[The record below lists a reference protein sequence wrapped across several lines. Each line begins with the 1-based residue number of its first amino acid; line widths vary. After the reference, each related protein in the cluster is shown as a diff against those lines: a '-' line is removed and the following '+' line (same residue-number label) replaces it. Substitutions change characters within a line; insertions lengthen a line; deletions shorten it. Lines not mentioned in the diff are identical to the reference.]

1 MELVPIYRHY
11 SVSLKIYIYIY
22 VYIHTYMHAPQTELK
37 LLLTIQPNLH
47 FNSKL
52 SRHAAIAFT
61 ASLQKIK
68 VPRDYMRQWPDSCHQ
83 TSDNDVTI
91 CKADGNSV
99 QCGCSHVTG
108 FSTLFRYSP
117 RCEPR

>member
-11 SVSLKIYIYIY
+11 SVSLKKNIY
-22 VYIHTYMHAPQTELK
+22 VYIHTYTHAPQTELK

-47 FNSKL
+47 LNSKL
-52 SRHAAIAFT
+52 SKHADTAFT
-61 ASLQKIK
+61 ASLHKIK
-68 VPRDYMRQWPDSCHQ
+68 VPRDYTRQWPDSYHQ
-83 TSDNDVTI
+83 TSDNDETI

-99 QCGCSHVTG
+99 QGGSSHVTG

-117 RCEPR
+117 RCEPW